1 MFLSVLT
8 PLARTPLYDNLL
20 KTGVYKKDHWAE
32 FFKVPVKDFD
42 LPLCRPKALQDEL
55 WAMLDESYKKFYLSR
70 RFIVADLKRN
80 ASVKMLAMKAKM
92 AFNLM
97 FAKSEPNHT
106 IESPRINIQQ

>member
-1 MFLSVLT
+1 
-8 PLARTPLYDNLL
+8 YDNLL

-80 ASVKMLAMKAKM
+80 ASVKMLAIKAKL